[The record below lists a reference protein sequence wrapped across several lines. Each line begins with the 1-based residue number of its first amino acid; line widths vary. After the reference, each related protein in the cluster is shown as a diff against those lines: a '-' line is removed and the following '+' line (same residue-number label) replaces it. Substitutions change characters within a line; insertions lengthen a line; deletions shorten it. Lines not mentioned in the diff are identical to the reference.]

1 MYRKYILEKNWSK
14 TIIPALSSGQTKND
28 TPILGCRHQLD
39 DHNRNPNMNNRD
51 HLVGRPTTSISDNGL
66 WSPKALWVS
75 VLASTHTDALIR
87 LLKVLPNVVEDV
99 EWIAGYIQLEH
110 FVAE

>member
-1 MYRKYILEKNWSK
+1 MHHNCGGVAQLHRGSSDRGLASK
-14 TIIPALSSGQTKND
+14 TALETAPSRR
-28 TPILGCRHQLD
+28 GCQLQIT
-39 DHNRNPNMNNRD
+39 
-51 HLVGRPTTSISDNGL
+51 LYVGGRSTSISDNGL